1 MISMLPLWSKA
12 PEDCIELPHLSRHV
26 VGTWASGMPGLA
38 AEDDKIS
45 KNVAEELHAAAVLR
59 TYALT
64 HPRQLRNRQ
73 PPPAKLPSPKD
84 RPGSSTVWTRAA
96 RVVTATNITV
106 PKHPGKRS
114 SAGRCNML
122 AAGTTLSYFEYRGIT
137 MCQLFQRLCST
148 CCNSA
153 ERKRGS
159 S

>member
-12 PEDCIELPHLSRHV
+12 AEDCIELPHLSRHV
-26 VGTWASGMPGLA
+26 VGTWASGMPGW
-38 AEDDKIS
+38 
-45 KNVAEELHAAAVLR
+45 LR
-59 TYALT
+59 RTTRYPKMSLT

-73 PPPAKLPSPKD
+73 PPPAKLPSPKGWKPGQED
-84 RPGSSTVWTRAA
+84 RVQHGLDKGRKSRDRHQHLGVKAPWKKVFGRA
-96 RVVTATNITV
+96 
-106 PKHPGKRS
+106 
-114 SAGRCNML
+114 
-122 AAGTTLSYFEYRGIT
+122 